1 MKQNRS
7 DQITSDAAET
17 MQKQIIMK
25 KLAIIILLC
34 CAIIQAWAAGLN
46 KPPVR
51 LAIIGLDHDAVGDFI
66 SRVRDRQDVQLIGIV
81 ESNQTLV
88 TSYARLLNLS
98 TNFFYSSLDSLL
110 ARTNVQAAAV
120 FTRTYDHASA
130 VEACA
135 AHKIDVMLEKPLAV
149 NLDGALAI
157 ASAAKNSGI
166 QIMVDYETS
175 WYSSFETAYT
185 IVHNQHAIGD
195 LRRMVVVAGDQGPKD
210 AGCSD
215 EFVNWLTD
223 PALNGGGALT
233 DFGCYGAGL
242 ITWFADDQ
250 RPDSVLAKSQ
260 NINPQVYTRVEDE
273 ATIIITYP
281 RLQGIIQASWNLPF
295 SERSLQIYGN
305 TGYVLAP
312 RMDLLRLRLAGT
324 EESELELQTQPEP
337 GLFTDDISYFAA
349 IVRGEIKPA
358 GPSSLQANL
367 ITTEILDAARKSIE
381 LRKQIDLP
389 RSPAW

>member
-1 MKQNRS
+1 
-7 DQITSDAAET
+7 
-17 MQKQIIMK
+17 MK
-25 KLAIIILLC
+25 KLAVIILLC
-34 CAIIQAWAAGLN
+34 CVIGPIWAAGV

-66 SRVRDRQDVQLIGIV
+66 SRARGRQDVQLVGIV
-81 ESNQTLV
+81 ESNQTLIS
-88 TSYARLLNLS
+88 SYVRLLNLS
-98 TNFFYSSLDSLL
+98 TNFFYPSLDSLL
-110 ARTNVQAAAV
+110 AKTNAQAAAV
-120 FTRTYDHASA
+120 FTRTFDHSSV
-130 VEACA
+130 VEDCA

-149 NLDGALAI
+149 NLNGALAI
-157 ASAAKNSGI
+157 ASVAKNSGI

-175 WYSSFETAYT
+175 WYSSFDTAYT

-195 LRRMVVVAGDQGPKD
+195 VRRMVVVAGDQGPKD

-215 EFVNWLTD
+215 AFLQWLTD
-223 PALNGGGALT
+223 PVLNGGGALT
-233 DFGCYGAGL
+233 DFGCYGADL
-242 ITWFADDQ
+242 ITWFADGQ
-250 RPDSVLAKSQ
+250 RPESVLAESQ
-260 NINPQVYTRVEDE
+260 NINPEVYTKVEDE

-281 RLQGIIQASWNLPF
+281 RAQGIVQASWNLPF

-324 EESELELQTQPEP
+324 EESELELQTQREP
-337 GLFTDDISYFAA
+337 GLYTDDISYFAA
-349 IVRGEIKPA
+349 IVRGEVKPT
-358 GPSSLQANL
+358 GPSSLQSNL

-389 RSPAW
+389 PSPAW